1 MVARIGLNEAIAA
14 AGVAL
19 LRRYRLSHELLI
31 ADALIAA
38 TALTVET
45 DMVTKHQRD
54 YRFIG
59 GLKLLPYPQM
69 FV

>member
-1 MVARIGLNEAIAA
+1 MVACIGLNEAIAA

-45 DMVTKHQRD
+45 DMVTKNQRGC
-54 YRFIG
+54 RFIV
-59 GLKLLPYPQM
+59 GLTRLPYRQM